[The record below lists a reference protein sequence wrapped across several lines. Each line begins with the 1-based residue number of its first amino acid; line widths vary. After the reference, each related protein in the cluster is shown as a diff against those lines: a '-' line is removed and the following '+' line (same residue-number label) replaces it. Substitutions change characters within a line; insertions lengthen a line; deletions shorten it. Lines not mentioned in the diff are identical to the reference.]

1 MRNWFLLFAM
11 LSFVFWACTPK
22 NGSKTVVQEEHDDT
36 PQPVKEEIP
45 EKGPP
50 PPLPA
55 WAKFPA
61 RGASE
66 VEVKSAV
73 QTLSLL
79 IAPDVRV
86 KVRPP
91 YKVFQTGVLRDE
103 GGNVMMPVRVALQ
116 F

>member
-1 MRNWFLLFAM
+1 
-11 LSFVFWACTPK
+11 
-22 NGSKTVVQEEHDDT
+22 VQEEHDDT